1 MRRREGKRDQQ
12 KWKRTKRQR
21 DSDKP
26 TEEKTDIDN
35 YRKKERGNTP
45 EK

>member
-1 MRRREGKRDQQ
+1 MRTREGKRDQK

-21 DSDKP
+21 DSDVP
-26 TEEKTDIDN
+26 AEEKTDIDHS
-35 YRKKERGNTP
+35 RKEERGNTP